1 MKGLLLKD
9 FYMTVKYCKSFA
21 VIVAVFLILS
31 LFGNSNM
38 FFICYPMV
46 IVSMIPVSLISY
58 DDREKWDV
66 YAGTLPYTGKQIVQG
81 KYLTG
86 LIWTGVMMLS
96 IGIFQMVRMLVMGN
110 FDLSVLGFIL
120 EIVLVIG
127 VTAPAL
133 QIPLIYK
140 FGIEKGRILNM
151 GIIII
156 FCVVCTLL
164 MQNNEMVELA
174 EITAAIA
181 GQIPI
186 GLVMVGLPLAALAV
200 YGISYTASA
209 AIYEGKK
216 DKKHQKSAQI

>member
-31 LFGNSNM
+31 LFGDSNL
-38 FFICYPMV
+38 FFVCYPMV
-46 IVSMIPVSLISY
+46 IVSMIPISMISY

-66 YAGTLPYTGKQIVQG
+66 YCGTLPYTRKQIVQG

-86 LIWTGVMMLS
+86 LIWTGAMMLG
-96 IGIFQMVRMLVMGN
+96 IGIFQMVRMLVRGE

-127 VTAPAL
+127 VVTPAFL
-133 QIPLIYK
+133 IPLIYK

-151 GIIII
+151 AVIII
-156 FCVVCTLL
+156 FCVICTAV
-164 MQNNEMVELA
+164 MQNEEMVKLA
-174 EITAAIA
+174 EMAGTIA
-181 GQIPI
+181 GRIPM
-186 GLVMVGLPLAALAV
+186 GLVLAALPVAAL
-200 YGISYTASA
+200 GIYWLSCRVSV
-209 AIYEGKK
+209 AIYEKK
-216 DKKHQKSAQI
+216 EI